1 MISNK
6 KNILIGA
13 GSHCRT
19 VLENLYLLKKS
30 NIKLFDIN
38 YSKKKNNLVLKSK
51 VLDDYKKIDLNKHS
65 KSDFFLAI
73 GDNAKRKKIFNI
85 INKKNNLPN
94 LVSPHSHISSFSKF
108 GYANFFNHYSYIG
121 PNVNI
126 GNNNIINTYSL
137 IEHDVSLGSHSH
149 ICPSVK
155 IGGSSSLGDNV
166 FVGIGSVIIDKI
178 NICSNVVIGAGSIIK
193 KDIKKP
199 GKYVEIKG
207 KIEKL

>member
-6 KNILIGA
+6 NNIIIGA
-13 GSHCRT
+13 GSHSRT
-19 VLENLYLLKKS
+19 ILENLYLLKKKK
-30 NIKLFDIN
+30 IKIFDTN
-38 YSKKKNNLVLKSK
+38 YSQKKNNLILKSK
-51 VLDDYKKIDLNKHS
+51 VLGDFKDLDLDKYL
-65 KSDFFLAI
+65 KSYFFLAI

-94 LVSPHSHISSFSKF
+94 LVSPKSHLSTISKV
-108 GYANFFNHYSYIG
+108 GIGNFFNHYSYIG
-121 PNVNI
+121 PNVSV

-149 ICPSVK
+149 ICPGVK

-166 FVGIGSVIIDKI
+166 FIGIGSVIIDKI
-178 NICSNVVIGAGSIIK
+178 NICSDVIIGAGSIIK

-199 GKYVEIKG
+199 GKYVVIKN
-207 KIEKL
+207 KIKKL